1 MLLLVDVGNTNIVFG
16 IYDQNQLVNS
26 WRMSTRIDRS
36 LDELGLLILQ
46 FLERKQVKTEDIQDI
61 IMASVVPQIMYPLC
75 RALKSY
81 VGRNPIVIDG
91 TTDLGMKNKYDNPQ
105 EVGADRLVN
114 AVAAKVLYG
123 TPCIIVDFGTATTFC
138 AIDKA
143 GDYLGGAIL
152 PGIKISLD
160 ALFSKT
166 AKLPKI
172 EIEDPGH
179 LIGTNTVSS
188 MQSGIFY
195 GYVGSVDYIVTEMAK
210 ELGGQDIKVIA
221 TGGLSS
227 LIFTKSKT
235 IQKIDRN
242 LTLTGLKLIYDKLK
256 GGTPV

>member
-16 IYDQNQLVNS
+16 IHDGEQLLNS
-26 WRMSTRIDRS
+26 WRMSTQTDRS
-36 LDELGLLILQ
+36 LDEMGVMILQ
-46 FLERKQVKTEDIQDI
+46 FLTFKNVKPEEIQDI
-61 IMASVVPQIMYPLC
+61 IIASVVPQIMYPLC
-75 RALKSY
+75 KALHSY
-81 VGRNPIVIDG
+81 VGKEPIVVDG
-91 TTDLGMKNKYDNPQ
+91 KLDLGMKNKYDNPK

-114 AVAAKVLYG
+114 AVAAKELYG

-138 AIDKA
+138 AIDKQ

-172 EIEDPGH
+172 EIEDPGK
-179 LIGTNTVSS
+179 LIGTNTVTS

-195 GYVGSVDYIVTEMAK
+195 GYVGSVDYIVEQMSK
-210 ELGGQDIKVIA
+210 ELGEDVKVIA

-227 LIFTKSKT
+227 LISTKSKT
-235 IQKIDRN
+235 IQTIDRK
-242 LTLTGLKLIYDKLK
+242 LTLTGLKLIYDRIKK
-256 GGTPV
+256 QA

>member
-1 MLLLVDVGNTNIVFG
+1 MLLLVDVGNTNLVFG
-16 IYDQNQLVNS
+16 IYDKNNLVTS

-36 LDELGLLILQ
+36 LDEMGVLILQ
-46 FLERKQVKTEDIQDI
+46 FLALKKVKTEEIEDI
-61 IMASVVPQIMYPLC
+61 IVASVVPQIMYPLC
-75 RALKSY
+75 HALKSY
-81 VGRNPIVIDG
+81 VGRAPIVVDG
-91 TTDLGMKNKYDNPQ
+91 STDLGMKNKYDNPR

-114 AVAAKVLYG
+114 AVAAKALYG

-138 AIDKA
+138 AINQE
-143 GDYLGGAIL
+143 GDYLGGSIL

-179 LIGTNTVSS
+179 LIGTNTITS

-195 GYVGSVDYIVTEMAK
+195 GYVGSVDYIVTEMSK
-210 ELGGQDIKVIA
+210 ELGGKDVKVIA

-227 LIFTKSKT
+227 LISTKSKT
-235 IQKIDRN
+235 IQTIDRK
-242 LTLTGLKLIYDKLK
+242 LTLTGLKMIYDRLK
-256 GGTPV
+256 GGTIS

>member
-16 IYDQNQLVNS
+16 IYDRDHLVSS

-36 LDELGLLILQ
+36 LDEMGMQILQ
-46 FLERKQVKTEDIQDI
+46 FLKLKEVKTEEIEDI

-75 RALKSY
+75 KALKSY
-81 VGRNPIVIDG
+81 VGREPIVVDG
-91 TTDLGMKNKYDNPQ
+91 NTDLGMKNKYDNPR

-114 AVAAKVLYG
+114 AVAAKALYG

-138 AIDKA
+138 AVDKA
-143 GDYLGGAIL
+143 GDYLGGSIL

-172 EIEDPGH
+172 EIEDPGR
-179 LIGTNTVSS
+179 LIGTNTIAS

-195 GYVGSVDYIVTEMAK
+195 GYVGSVDYIVMEMAK
-210 ELGGQDIKVIA
+210 ELGGQDVKVIA

-227 LIFTKSKT
+227 LISTKSKT
-235 IQKIDRN
+235 IQTIDRK
-242 LTLTGLKLIYDKLK
+242 LTLTGLKLIYDMLK
-256 GGTPV
+256 GKQA